1 MTDFEIKGAKQLY
14 RHNET
19 HMTDDAQCGW
29 VGTEDEMGAD
39 ACQMGDDEAWS
50 NWICPKC
57 GAWERLSDYERLSDV
72 RIEIPGNKGV

>member
-19 HMTDDAQCGW
+19 YDDEQCGW

-39 ACQMGDDEAWS
+39 AAQMGDDEAWS

-57 GAWERLSDYERLSDV
+57 GEWARLSDYERLPEV
-72 RIEIPGNKGV
+72 RLEISEAKS